1 MTESKHTPGPWI
13 VCDKEYS
20 WPIIVSDDDRIAI
33 AKTDTSLFIGNRKT
47 AIPDEA
53 HANARLIAA
62 APKMLSALE
71 ELLAN
76 ASNMANHLNAWNEL
90 HGHDPD
96 DRYLIREFDSI
107 EAKARAA
114 IAEAKGEEE

>member
-1 MTESKHTPGPWI
+1 MTESKHTPGPWRWDGPVWAHDPNEEAPWLVAGEHDRPVLSGEI
-13 VCDKEYS
+13 VCNE
-20 WPIIVSDDDRIAI
+20 
-33 AKTDTSLFIGNRKT
+33 
-47 AIPDEA
+47 
-53 HANARLIAA
+53 ANARFIAA
-62 APKMLSALE
+62 SPKMLEALE

-114 IAEAKGEEE
+114 IAEAKGEAE